1 MIRIERFEAVEI
13 SVPTSST
20 LTRFYF
26 PDLPNLRNA
35 KITGIQV
42 YTAGT
47 ISATPLTGSTPVTT
61 ADLKKSFL
69 TLYEGDLQLVYNVPM
84 LNFNNIVN
92 SAADPYTFELP
103 NVNGI
108 TISWVKSYVN
118 LPTALATTN
127 VAYSF
132 GVYYHFNKYYVS
144 ESTNSRH

>member
-1 MIRIERFEAVEI
+1 MIRIDRFEAVEI
-13 SVPTSST
+13 SVPSGST

-35 KITGIQV
+35 KITAIQI

-47 ISATPLTGSTPVTT
+47 ITATPLTGSTPVTT

-69 TLYEGDLQLVYNVPM
+69 TLYEGDLQLIYNVPM
-84 LNFNNIVN
+84 LNFNSIVN

-103 NVNGI
+103 AINGI
-108 TISWVKSYVN
+108 TISWVKSYVV
-118 LPTALATTN
+118 LPTALATTG

-132 GVYYHFNKYYVS
+132 GVYYHFYN
-144 ESTNSRH
+144 

>member
-13 SVPTSST
+13 NVPSGST
-20 LTRFYF
+20 LTRFYY

-35 KITGIQV
+35 KITAIQV

-47 ISATPLTGSTPVTT
+47 ITATPLTGSTPVTT
-61 ADLKKSFL
+61 ADLKKSTL
-69 TLYEGDLQLVYNVPM
+69 TLYEGDLQLVYNIPL

-103 NVNGI
+103 AVNGM

-118 LPTALATTN
+118 VPTALATTG

-132 GVYYHFNKYYVS
+132 GVYYHF
-144 ESTNSRH
+144 

>member
-1 MIRIERFEAVEI
+1 MVRIERFEAVEI
-13 SVPTSST
+13 AVPTGST

-35 KITGIQV
+35 KVTAIQI

-47 ISATPLTGSTPVTT
+47 ITATPLTGSTPVTT
-61 ADLKKSFL
+61 ADLKKSSL
-69 TLYEGDLQLVYNVPM
+69 TLYEGDLQLVYNIPL

-92 SAADPYTFELP
+92 SATDPYIFELP
-103 NVNGI
+103 AINGM

-132 GVYYHFNKYYVS
+132 GVYYHF
-144 ESTNSRH
+144 

>member
-13 SVPTSST
+13 NVPSGST

-35 KITGIQV
+35 KISAIQV

-47 ISATPLTGSTPVTT
+47 ITATPLTGSTPVTT

-69 TLYEGDLQLVYNVPM
+69 TLYQGDLQLVYNVPM
-84 LNFNNIVN
+84 ISLNNMVTG
-92 SAADPYTFELP
+92 ATPDPYTFELP
-103 NVNGI
+103 AINGI
-108 TISWVKSYVN
+108 TVSWVKSYVN
-118 LPTALATTN
+118 LPSALATTG

-132 GVYYHFNKYYVS
+132 GVYYNF
-144 ESTNSRH
+144 

>member
-47 ISATPLTGSTPVTT
+47 ITATPLTGSTPVTT

-132 GVYYHFNKYYVS
+132 GVYYHF
-144 ESTNSRH
+144 

>member
-13 SVPTSST
+13 SVPSGST

-35 KITGIQV
+35 KISAIQV
-42 YTAGT
+42 YTAGSIT
-47 ISATPLTGSTPVTT
+47 ATPLTGSTPVTT

-69 TLYEGDLQLVYNVPM
+69 TLYQGDLQLVYNVPM
-84 LNFNNIVN
+84 ISLNNIVN

-103 NVNGI
+103 AVNGI
-108 TISWVKSYVN
+108 TVSWVKSYVN
-118 LPTALATTN
+118 LPSALATTG

-132 GVYYHFNKYYVS
+132 GVYYNF
-144 ESTNSRH
+144 

>member
-13 SVPTSST
+13 SVPSGST

-35 KITGIQV
+35 KISAIQV

-47 ISATPLTGSTPVTT
+47 ITATPLTGSTPVTT

-69 TLYEGDLQLVYNVPM
+69 TLYQGDLQLVYNVPM
-84 LNFNNIVN
+84 ISLNNIVN

-103 NVNGI
+103 AVNGI
-108 TISWVKSYVN
+108 TVSWVKSYVN
-118 LPTALATTN
+118 LPSALATTG

-132 GVYYHFNKYYVS
+132 GVYYNF
-144 ESTNSRH
+144 

>member
-13 SVPTSST
+13 AVPNSST

-47 ISATPLTGSTPVTT
+47 ITATPLTGSTPVTT

-132 GVYYHFNKYYVS
+132 GVYYHF
-144 ESTNSRH
+144 

>member
-1 MIRIERFEAVEI
+1 MLRIERFKAVEI
-13 SVPTSST
+13 AVPSGST

-35 KITGIQV
+35 KITGIQI

-47 ISATPLTGSTPVTT
+47 ITATPLTGSTPVTT

-84 LNFNNIVN
+84 LTLNNMVN

-103 NVNGI
+103 TINGI
-108 TISWVKSYVN
+108 TISWVKSYVS
-118 LPTALATTN
+118 LPTALSTTS

-132 GVYYHFNKYYVS
+132 GVYYHF
-144 ESTNSRH
+144 

>member
-13 SVPTSST
+13 SVPSGST

-35 KITGIQV
+35 KISAIQV

-47 ISATPLTGSTPVTT
+47 ITATPLTGSTPVTT

-69 TLYEGDLQLVYNVPM
+69 TLYQGDLQLVYNVPM
-84 LNFNNIVN
+84 ISLNNIVN
-92 SAADPYTFELP
+92 SAADPYVFELP
-103 NVNGI
+103 AVNGI
-108 TISWVKSYVN
+108 TVSWVKSYVN
-118 LPTALATTN
+118 LPTALATTG

-132 GVYYHFNKYYVS
+132 GVYYNF
-144 ESTNSRH
+144 

>member
-13 SVPTSST
+13 SVPTGST

-35 KITGIQV
+35 KISAIQV

-47 ISATPLTGSTPVTT
+47 ITATPLTGSTPVTT

-69 TLYEGDLQLVYNVPM
+69 TLYQGDLQLVYNVPM
-84 LNFNNIVN
+84 ISLNNIVN
-92 SAADPYTFELP
+92 SATDPYTFELP
-103 NVNGI
+103 AVNGI
-108 TISWVKSYVN
+108 TVSWIKSYVS
-118 LPTALATTN
+118 LPSALATTG

-132 GVYYHFNKYYVS
+132 GAYYNF
-144 ESTNSRH
+144 

>member
-13 SVPTSST
+13 SVPSGST

-35 KITGIQV
+35 KISAIQV

-47 ISATPLTGSTPVTT
+47 ITATPLTGSTPVTT

-69 TLYEGDLQLVYNVPM
+69 TLYQGDLQLVYNVPM
-84 LNFNNIVN
+84 ISLNNIVN
-92 SAADPYTFELP
+92 SATDPYVFELP
-103 NVNGI
+103 AVNGI
-108 TISWVKSYVN
+108 TVSWVKSYVN
-118 LPTALATTN
+118 LPTALATTG

-132 GVYYHFNKYYVS
+132 GVYYNF
-144 ESTNSRH
+144 